1 MGSLFV
7 DLGWPVEQQAASS
20 NFDEETARSRLPK
33 SSSRSVHIK
42 FDVLLTGRFK
52 IFTSFIDMGVGL

>member
-1 MGSLFV
+1 
-7 DLGWPVEQQAASS
+7 VEQQAASS

-33 SSSRSVHIK
+33 SSSCSVHIK

-52 IFTSFIDMGVGL
+52 IFTSFVDMGVGL